1 MVGHGPVVE
10 AGGDGA
16 GRQGDLVEV
25 GVGGRLVHVEHIPG
39 SHQIL
44 YMHFGLQSLANTC
57 IPHFSRYSAL

>member
-39 SHQIL
+39 SQQQIL
-44 YMHFGLQSLANTC
+44 Y
-57 IPHFSRYSAL
+57 IYPHLVTLFSKHLYSPF